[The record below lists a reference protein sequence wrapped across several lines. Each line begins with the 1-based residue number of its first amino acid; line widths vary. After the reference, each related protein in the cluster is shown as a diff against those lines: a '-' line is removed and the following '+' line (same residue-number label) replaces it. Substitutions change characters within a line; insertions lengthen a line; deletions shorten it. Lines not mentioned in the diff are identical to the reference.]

1 MDNVILNVYDLLPG
15 DQSHATATSS
25 SGTSSLSRFFSGIL
39 APLGM
44 GAYHTSIDV
53 RGECI
58 HFMWLDP
65 VSSLIQSL
73 LSYFYCIKGFRYQF
87 GSGMGISRTSA
98 PISGGETAE
107 SLRVMPPNVA
117 FRESIII
124 GQTWF
129 EKGEINEIIQRM
141 RNDKFTGDKYHL
153 ANRNCNHF
161 SETFAM
167 ALIHGAALLED
178 GKTDFT
184 LQKFP
189 AWINRLAKT
198 GTAMGLDDGNVCD
211 VLAEARIAAGVK
223 EKVGWGLSG
232 AETKKS
238 AAKASSSA
246 NRTQK
251 KELTEKQKAVLAK
264 LKSKK

>member
-1 MDNVILNVYDLLPG
+1 
-15 DQSHATATSS
+15 
-25 SGTSSLSRFFSGIL
+25 
-39 APLGM
+39 
-44 GAYHTSIDV
+44 
-53 RGECI
+53 
-58 HFMWLDP
+58 
-65 VSSLIQSL
+65 
-73 LSYFYCIKGFRYQF
+73 
-87 GSGMGISRTSA
+87 MGISRTSA
-98 PISGGETAE
+98 PITGGETAE
-107 SLRVMPPNVA
+107 SRRVMPPNVS

-167 ALIHGAALLED
+167 VLIHGAALLEED
-178 GKTDFT
+178 KTDFT
-184 LQKFP
+184 LQKYP
-189 AWINRLAKT
+189 AWVNRLAKT
-198 GTAMGLDDGNVCD
+198 GTAVGLHDGNVCD
-211 VLAEARIAAGVK
+211 VLAEARIAAGIK
-223 EKVGWGLSG
+223 EKVGWGLSC
-232 AETKKS
+232 AETKKR

-246 NRTQK
+246 DRSQK

>member
-1 MDNVILNVYDLLPG
+1 MDNVILNIYDLLPG
-15 DQSHATATSS
+15 DQSNAAASS
-25 SGTSSLSRFFSGIL
+25 PSGTSSLSSFFSGIL

-44 GAYHTSIDV
+44 GAYHTSVDV
-53 RGECI
+53 R
-58 HFMWLDP
+58 
-65 VSSLIQSL
+65 
-73 LSYFYCIKGFRYQF
+73 GFRYQF
-87 GSGMGISRTSA
+87 GSGMGISRTAA
-98 PISGGETAE
+98 PITGGETAE
-107 SLRVMPPNVA
+107 SRRVMPPNVS

-167 ALIHGAALLED
+167 VLIHGAALLEED
-178 GKTDFT
+178 KTDFT

-189 AWINRLAKT
+189 AWVNRLAKT
-198 GTAMGLDDGNVCD
+198 GTAMGLHDGNVCD
-211 VLAEARIAAGVK
+211 VLAEARIAAGIK
-223 EKVGWGLSG
+223 ENC
-232 AETKKS
+232 AETKKR

-246 NRTQK
+246 DRSQK

-264 LKSKK
+264 LKSMK